1 MHNAATRFYAELW
14 PHAAV
19 VLRPPDAHVMACCLK
34 SIKDKEV
41 ACVLLN
47 SEGTP
52 ITMSVAK
59 ASDSRCFRRNL
70 LTGDILSKKRNPSC
84 DGLDAQDRI

>member
-1 MHNAATRFYAELW
+1 MQNATTRFYAELW
-14 PHAAV
+14 PHAAAE
-19 VLRPPDAHVMACCLK
+19 LRPTTRASWRAVMK